1 MTGTVLSGSLH
12 VNDEVEFPGLHL
24 TRKVKSIQMFHKSI
38 DCVKKGDRA
47 GVCVQ
52 YFTRLLLT
60 PRAFDFK
67 GERGEVCSVGS
78 LTPMQNVLIRLKK
91 IRFYKVVEVRRCYVP
106 G

>member
-91 IRFYKVVEVRRCYVP
+91 IRFYKVVEVRRCDVP

>member
-52 YFTRLLLT
+52 
-60 PRAFDFK
+60 
-67 GERGEVCSVGS
+67 
-78 LTPMQNVLIRLKK
+78 
-91 IRFYKVVEVRRCYVP
+91 
-106 G
+106 